1 MNATHEEIQY
11 DVVKHFLA
19 LKLSYLFT
27 ATLTDTNMLTP
38 TVRFQFS
45 KPTKE
50 TPVPAITVTADVKL
64 IQREGSTYSYSFLAE
79 GQRFNRIITIN
90 ASHVT
95 GHEFNEEFLDKVFLQ
110 KERLRSKHM
119 WSVS

>member
-1 MNATHEEIQY
+1 MSHEDIQE

-27 ATLTDTNMLTP
+27 ATLTDIQYSTP

-50 TPVPAITVTADVKL
+50 MPVPAITVTADVKL
-64 IQREGSTYSYSFLAE
+64 LQREGTRYSYSFLAE

-90 ASHVT
+90 AENVT
-95 GHEFNEEFLDKVFLQ
+95 GKEFNEEFLDKVFLQ
-110 KERLRSKHM
+110 KERLRAKLM